1 MRDVKVYADLNKV
14 DQKAI
19 DQVDALVKEDAF
31 KDSKVRIMPDV
42 HPGTGCVVGFTA
54 DLGDKVIPNIVGVDI
69 GCGVLVSKLKN
80 QEIDY
85 KKLDTIIRL
94 EIPSGR
100 EVNVELSSFE
110 YDKSLD
116 FVDRLRCKKHLRN
129 LERMVCSMASLGGGN
144 HFIEIGEDSEY
155 SKYLIVHTGSRNL
168 GLQVC
173 NYYQSLA
180 IRKSKYYNDDDRRNI
195 VEKLKSEGRQ
205 LEISSALKKI
215 PTVSK
220 EFAYLEGQDRDDYLH
235 DMKICQN
242 FAMSNR
248 IFIAMRISKA
258 MKLYPEYTFQS
269 VHNYIDD
276 KNMVRK
282 GAISAHRDEK
292 LIIPINMRDGCILG
306 EGKGNIDWNESAPH
320 GAGRLLSRSDAK
332 RSLLMKDFKEDTKK
346 IYTTSV
352 NESTLDESPRAYRS
366 LKDIINR
373 ISPTVDVLDILR
385 TTYNFKGG
393 E

>member
-1 MRDVKVYADLNKV
+1 MFDVKVYADSNKV

-19 DQVDALVKEDAF
+19 DQVYALVKEDAF

-42 HPGTGCVVGFTA
+42 HPGIGCVVGFTA

-129 LERMVCSMASLGGGN
+129 LERLVCSMASLGGGN

-180 IRKSKYYNDDDRRNI
+180 IRKSRYYNDDDKRNI

-366 LKDIINR
+366 LKDIVNC

>member
-1 MRDVKVYADLNKV
+1 MCDVKVYADLNKV

-19 DQVDALVKEDAF
+19 DQVYALVKEDAF

-42 HPGTGCVVGFTA
+42 HPGIGCVVGFTA

-129 LERMVCSMASLGGGN
+129 LERLVCSMASLGGGN

-180 IRKSKYYNDDDRRNI
+180 IRKSRYYNDDDKRNI

-248 IFIAMRISKA
+248 ILIAMRISKA

-366 LKDIINR
+366 LKDIVNC